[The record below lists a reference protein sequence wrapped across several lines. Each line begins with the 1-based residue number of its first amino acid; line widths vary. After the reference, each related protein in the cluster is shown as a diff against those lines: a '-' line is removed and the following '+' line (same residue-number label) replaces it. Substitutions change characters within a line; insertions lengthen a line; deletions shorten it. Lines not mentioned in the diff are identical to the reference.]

1 LLEVFYTNDLMSFSS
16 SAASDWLHKF
26 FRAFVG
32 AFALSL
38 LACAGGD
45 QPPTVQRVNA
55 SVQTVTNPDRT
66 LGTRFTAPPTNIG
79 NGDGFAPQPFVN
91 GDGHPAVMVVGH
103 HSSGLE
109 VGALDLAT
117 AERIVP
123 ISLGGD
129 ATSNGFGYVQ
139 DPSTKRF
146 YIPTSN
152 TSTNQLT
159 ISCLEGGFKPSLGE
173 TVSRCG
179 TLEPVSGVLSR
190 SGSELTADGLSFRNG
205 RLYGAAGLA
214 DGRLQLI
221 CITVDGSPCAG
232 FPLTLAAD
240 LLVGQANNVRFQAL
254 DDDRIAIGFNN
265 NANALSAVC
274 VDLSTTSSCGRVN
287 AASNALTS
295 QPLGLY
301 SDTGSL
307 RGFCA
312 FSSASMTALACQ
324 TLDGNLVSGLNVTTP
339 NQNSPQYGMAVRM
352 PGSGKYMLTSL
363 SGLYI
368 SCIDMAANGQ
378 SCGDTPRYSGT
389 NANPYGSS
397 FFKNQ
402 STGDMCLLTYGDS
415 KELGIFNVNVSS
427 GALTEDLRCFATGGV
442 AATWRISDP
451 IPSVCPRVE
460 SAEWGD
466 VTVNLGPL
474 LLDGQPSPNTYGG
487 DISIYD
493 PNTSLLLS
501 RRVFAQTNSVEIL
514 PLATLGIQL
523 NRYRALEVQ
532 VRVLRA
538 NGYQLSAGYEMA
550 ASVRVDLACAR

>member
-1 LLEVFYTNDLMSFSS
+1 MPG
-16 SAASDWLHKF
+16 DWLQKLL
-26 FRAFVG
+26 RAFGG
-32 AFALSL
+32 ALALSL
-38 LACAGGD
+38 VACAGGD
-45 QPPTVQRVNA
+45 QPPQIVRVNA
-55 SVQTVTNPDRT
+55 SVQTVVNPDRT
-66 LGTRFTAPPTNIG
+66 LGTRFTAPPKNIG

-103 HSSGLE
+103 HSTGLE

-139 DPSTKRF
+139 DPSSKRF

-179 TLEPVSGVLSR
+179 TLLPVAGALSR
-190 SGSELTADGLSFRNG
+190 SGSELTADGMSIRNG

-221 CITVDGSPCAG
+221 CITVDGSSCAG
-232 FPLTLAAD
+232 FPMTLATD
-240 LLVGQANNVRFQAL
+240 LSVGQANNVRFQTL

-265 NANALSAVC
+265 SANALSAVC
-274 VDLSTTSSCGRVN
+274 VDLSTASPCGRVN
-287 AASNALTS
+287 ASSNSLTS

-301 SDTGSL
+301 TDTGSL

-312 FSSASMTALACQ
+312 FSSASMAALACQ
-324 TLDGNLVSGLNVTTP
+324 TLDGNLVSGLNVSTP
-339 NQNSPQYGMAVRM
+339 NQNSPHHGMAVRM
-352 PGSGKYMLTSL
+352 PGTGKYMLTSL
-363 SGLYI
+363 SGPYI
-368 SCIDMAANGQ
+368 SCIDMAASGQ

-389 NANPYGSS
+389 SANPYGSS

-415 KELGIFNVNVSS
+415 KELGIFNVNVVS
-427 GALTEDLRCFATGGV
+427 GALTEDLRCFASGGV
-442 AATWRISDP
+442 SATWRISDP
-451 IPSVCPRVE
+451 IPSACPRLE
-460 SAEWGD
+460 TAEWGN

-474 LLDGQPSPNTYGG
+474 LLDGQPTSNVYGG
-487 DISIYD
+487 DISIYE
-493 PNTSLLLS
+493 PATGLLLS
-501 RRVFAQTNSVEIL
+501 RRVFAKTNTVETL

-523 NRYRALEVQ
+523 NKYRTLEVQ

-538 NGYQLSAGYEMA
+538 NGYQLSAGYEMT
-550 ASVRVDLACAR
+550 ASVSVDLACAR